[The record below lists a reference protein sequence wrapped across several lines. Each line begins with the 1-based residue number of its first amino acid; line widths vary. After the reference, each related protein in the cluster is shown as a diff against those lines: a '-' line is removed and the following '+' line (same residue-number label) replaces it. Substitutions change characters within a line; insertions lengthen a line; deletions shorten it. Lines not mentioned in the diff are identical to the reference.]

1 MGNGNRPTAEFRR
14 EAVRLALTSGRTR
27 REIAEDL
34 GIGLSTLTRW
44 LGRER
49 DVREPSEVSVDL
61 HAELKRLRRENAVL
75 KQERDILKKAAAFF
89 GERGKSMT
97 FGFIEAEKASF
108 PISRM
113 CRVLEVSQSGFFAWQ
128 ERPACRRQ
136 QQDMVYL
143 AHIRTAFALSN
154 GTYGSP
160 RMHRD
165 LVDEGHEIGRH
176 RTARLMR
183 QNQLIARQKR
193 RFKRTT
199 DSEHAWPVAPNLIA
213 QDFAAGGPDRKWG
226 ADISYIWTA
235 EGWLYL
241 AVVLDL
247 FSRRVVGWAAS
258 NRLKRDLAVE
268 ALRRALVARNPAP
281 GLIHHSD
288 RGSQYCSV
296 DYQALLRRRGILI
309 SMSGRGNCYD
319 NSMVETFFK
328 TIKSELIWPVAW
340 QSRQQAENAI
350 ARYVDGFYNPVRR
363 HSSLGFQSPIAFER
377 KVREVS

>member
-1 MGNGNRPTAEFRR
+1 
-14 EAVRLALTSGRTR
+14 
-27 REIAEDL
+27 
-34 GIGLSTLTRW
+34 
-44 LGRER
+44 
-49 DVREPSEVSVDL
+49 
-61 HAELKRLRRENAVL
+61 
-75 KQERDILKKAAAFF
+75 
-89 GERGKSMT
+89 MT

-113 CRVLEVSQSGFFAWQ
+113 CRALGVSQSGFFAWK

-136 QQDMVYL
+136 QQDMVSL
-143 AHIRTAFALSN
+143 AHIRAAFALSN

-183 QNQLIARQKR
+183 ENQLIARQKR

-199 DSEHAWPVAPNLIA
+199 DSEHAWPVAPNLVA
-213 QDFAAGGPDRKWG
+213 QNFTADGPDRKWG

-241 AVVLDL
+241 AIVLDL
-247 FSRRVVGWAAS
+247 FSRRVVGWATS
-258 NRLKRDLAVE
+258 DRLKRDLAVE

-281 GLIHHSD
+281 GLVHHSD

-296 DYQALLRRRGILI
+296 DYQALLRKRGVLI

-319 NSMVETFFK
+319 NAMVEAFFK

-340 QSRQQAENAI
+340 QSRQQAENAV
-350 ARYVDGFYNPVRR
+350 ARYIDGFYNPVRR
-363 HSSLGFQSPIAFER
+363 HSALSFQSPIAFER

>member
-1 MGNGNRPTAEFRR
+1 
-14 EAVRLALTSGRTR
+14 
-27 REIAEDL
+27 
-34 GIGLSTLTRW
+34 
-44 LGRER
+44 
-49 DVREPSEVSVDL
+49 
-61 HAELKRLRRENAVL
+61 
-75 KQERDILKKAAAFF
+75 
-89 GERGKSMT
+89 MT

-108 PISRM
+108 PINRM
-113 CRVLEVSQSGFFAWQ
+113 CRVLGVSQSGFFAWQ

-183 QNQLIARQKR
+183 ENQLIARQKR

-199 DSEHAWPVAPNLIA
+199 DSEHAWPVAPNLVA
-213 QDFAAGGPDRKWG
+213 QDFTADGPDRKWG

-241 AVVLDL
+241 AIVLDL
-247 FSRRVVGWAAS
+247 FSRHVVGWATS
-258 NRLKRDLAVE
+258 DRLKCDLAVE

-281 GLIHHSD
+281 GLVHHSD

-296 DYQALLRRRGILI
+296 DYQALLRKRGILI

-350 ARYVDGFYNPVRR
+350 ARYIDGFYNPVRR

-377 KVREVS
+377 KAREVS